1 VLSHFPCAFA
11 PLREDKFQMPSSKP
25 KSKKFI
31 LTGKN
36 IFLRPPELADLREHT
51 VLMNKSIRAS
61 RWLGNPY
68 KGKKRFAEYVRQSQ
82 SGEYFRFLICRNDD
96 RRIVG
101 SIGLFLIERKSFLSG
116 CTGYMVG
123 KPYWRRGHAT
133 EALQLIL
140 RFAFHTLKL
149 HRVEANIQPDNVP
162 SLALVKRAGF
172 KLEGYSPRFLKI
184 RGRWRDHERWAIL
197 AENWRL

>member
-1 VLSHFPCAFA
+1 MAA
-11 PLREDKFQMPSSKP
+11 SKP
-25 KSKKFI
+25 II

-36 IFLRPPELADLREHT
+36 IFLRPPELTDLREYT
-51 VLMNKSIRAS
+51 ALINRSLASS
-61 RWLGNPY
+61 RWLGNPP
-68 KGKKRFAEYVRQSQ
+68 KGKKRFTEYVRPSPN
-82 SGEYFRFLICRNDD
+82 GEYFRFLICRSED

-101 SIGLFLIERKSFLSG
+101 SIGLFLIERNLFQSG

-123 KPYWRRGHAT
+123 QPNARRGYAT

-140 RFAFHTLKL
+140 RFAFRTLKL

-172 KLEGYSPRFLKI
+172 RLEGYSPRFLKI
-184 RGRWRDHERWAIL
+184 QGKWRDHERWAIL
-197 AENWRL
+197 AENWRR

>member
-1 VLSHFPCAFA
+1 
-11 PLREDKFQMPSSKP
+11 MPAKNAKP
-25 KSKKFI
+25 KKFI
-31 LTGKN
+31 LKGKN
-36 IFLRPPELADLREHT
+36 IFLRPPEFVDLREYT
-51 VLMNKSIRAS
+51 ALINTSLRFS
-61 RWLGNPY
+61 RWLGYPY
-68 KGKKRFAEYVRQSQ
+68 KGKKRFAEYVRPSQ
-82 SGEYFRFLICRNDD
+82 NGEYFRFLICRNDD
-96 RRIVG
+96 RRVVG
-101 SIGLFLIERKSFLSG
+101 SIGLFLIERESFQSG
-116 CTGYMVG
+116 CVGYMVG
-123 KPYWRRGHAT
+123 KPFWRRGYAT

-140 RFAFHTLKL
+140 RFAFRTLKL